1 LNVDLLFRAATLI
14 DGSGAPRRR
23 ADVAVSQGRIAAI
36 TEAGACVPGSAC
48 ECVHAEGLVLAPGFI
63 DSHSHDDRLLLQA
76 PRQHPKLLQGVTT
89 VITGNCGI
97 SLAPMVGARPPAP
110 LDLLSPD
117 GFGFAEFADYVA
129 ALERQPPATN
139 AALLVGHS
147 NLRLAAMGEAALQR
161 EANAAECAAMREG
174 LARALD
180 AGAIG
185 LSTGLFYA
193 PAQAASAA
201 EVIAVAQ
208 ALRDGAGIVTMHLR
222 DEGAAIDAA
231 MEEAIAIGRALNA
244 PLVLSHHK
252 LIGPAQHGR
261 SAHTLA
267 RVAAWDAA
275 AQAGQG
281 PAVCIDC
288 YPYTASSTTLLPQ
301 RVAMSREVQI
311 TWSQAQPEAA
321 GQLLSTLAAAAGLAP
336 QEMAQRLLPAGAIY
350 FAMSDEDVERILAHP
365 LCMVGS
371 DGLAGEG
378 SPHPRLWGSFP
389 RVLGHYARDRGLFSL
404 ETAVHKMTGL
414 PARRFGLSGRGLV
427 REGFAADLTLFD
439 AATVADAATYA
450 TPTAAPRGIH
460 GVWIHGRQVVHR
472 GEVLALN
479 AGRVLRRRSA
489 TLEAGTA

>member
-1 LNVDLLFRAATLI
+1 MWDTLFLGATLI
-14 DGSGAPRRR
+14 DGSAAARRR
-23 ADVAVSQGRIAAI
+23 ADVAVQGGRVARIAA
-36 TEAGACVPGSAC
+36 AGALAQDEARQRVP
-48 ECVHAEGLVLAPGFI
+48 AEGLVLAPGFI

-89 VITGNCGI
+89 VVTGNCGI
-97 SLAPMVGARPPAP
+97 SLAPLAGTRPPAP

-117 GFGFAEFADYVA
+117 GSGFAEFADYVA
-129 ALERQPPATN
+129 ALEHQAPATN

-147 NLRLAAMGEAALQR
+147 SLRLAAMGEAALQR
-161 EANAAECAAMREG
+161 EAHAAERAAMRKG
-174 LARALD
+174 LEQALA

-193 PAQAASAA
+193 PAQAASAE

-208 ALRDGAGIVTMHLR
+208 PLRDGAGIVTMHLR
-222 DEGAAIDAA
+222 DEAAEIDAA
-231 MEEAIAIGRALNA
+231 MEEAMAIGRALNT

-252 LIGPAQHGR
+252 LLGTAQHGR

-311 TWSQAQPEAA
+311 TWSQAQPAAA
-321 GQLLSTLAAAAGLAP
+321 GQLLSELARAAGLTP

-389 RVLGHYARDRGLFSL
+389 RVLGHYARDRALFSL

-414 PARRFGLSGRGLV
+414 PARRFGLAGRGLV
-427 REGFAADLTLFD
+427 REGYAADLTLFD

-450 TPTAAPRGIH
+450 TPTAAPLGIH
-460 GVWIHGRQVVHR
+460 GVWLNGRHVVHQ
-472 GEVLALN
+472 GEVRALD

-489 TLEAGTA
+489 TLSSS